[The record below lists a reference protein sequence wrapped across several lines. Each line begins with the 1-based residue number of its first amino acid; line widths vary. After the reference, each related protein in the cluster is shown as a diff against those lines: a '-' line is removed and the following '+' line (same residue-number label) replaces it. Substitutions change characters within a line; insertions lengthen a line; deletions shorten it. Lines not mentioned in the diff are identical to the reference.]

1 MGVQVLLI
9 GAVISILPHVI
20 TLFFSKY
27 VLKLNAI
34 DNIGSLTGA
43 GTINAALNAV
53 SEETQSSV
61 FSISFTPAYAIGNVL
76 LTIMVPLVV
85 ALLG

>member
-20 TLFFSKY
+20 TLFFRKY

-76 LTIMVPLVV
+76 LTIMGPLVV